1 MSEPTVLCTC
11 GAVRKERHGV
21 FVCDANCDVPCN
33 IRGQGCRL
41 CNHYSAFTNQRILS
55 EHEAEREERRRNGL

>member
-21 FVCDANCDVPCN
+21 LVCGHCDSPCH
-33 IRGQGCRL
+33 RGAACRL